1 MSRILEVL
9 RGSFLLQT
17 LAEGIWA
24 RFPLFFRMLD
34 SCFHAIPLALGIL
47 VYPVETAKSL
57 SIETELCICFLIPL
71 SHTLRGTHFILLNR
85 TWGMGLLS
93 PQTRVPFFVGAV
105 LLRRLFFL
113 GCSRCVRWCASGVL
127 VPLLSQVPFHNGF
140 VLANLSA
147 DIFGL
152 LRNDRILARA
162 KSSL

>member
-17 LAEGIWA
+17 SAEGIRA

-57 SIETELCICFLIPL
+57 SIETELCISFLIPL
-71 SHTLRGTHFILLNR
+71 SHTLRGTHFILRNR

-93 PQTRVPFFVGAV
+93 PQTRVPFSIGAV

-113 GCSRCVRWCASGVL
+113 GCSRSVRWCASVVL

-140 VLANLSA
+140 VLANLFA

-152 LRNDRILARA
+152 LRNDPILARA
-162 KSSL
+162 ESSL